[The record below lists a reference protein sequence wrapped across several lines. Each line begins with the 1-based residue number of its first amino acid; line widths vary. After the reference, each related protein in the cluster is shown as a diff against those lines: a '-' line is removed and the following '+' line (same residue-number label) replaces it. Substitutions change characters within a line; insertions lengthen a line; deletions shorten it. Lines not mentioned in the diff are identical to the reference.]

1 MAAFGSPHL
10 RYEKRDGVAWLWID
24 RPEAR
29 NALTRAMYAG
39 LGRACEEGDRD
50 PDVQITVITGTG
62 DVFCSGGDIK
72 ESQRFLETLESDTAP
87 VLFGDT
93 PNAYM
98 PADPIRAIQ
107 KAKKIVVAA
116 VNGLCLGGGF
126 MTAMTSDI
134 CVASEN
140 ASFCVPEARLGLIDA
155 WVAYRLPLY
164 VGLER
169 AKQII
174 LTCRPFDAAS
184 AARWGMISAV
194 VPRGELES
202 YVTELAADICASGPE
217 ARQAYK
223 ALANRHLPDDDEMA
237 IHYSTA
243 NAVWR
248 TANSREG
255 IRAFEEKR
263 PPVWVRDALPAPL
276 TFGS

>member
-10 RYEKRDGVAWLWID
+10 RYEKRNGVAWLWID

-39 LGRACEEGDRD
+39 LCHACEEGDRD
-50 PDVQITVITGTG
+50 PEVQVTVITGTG

-72 ESQRFLETLESDTAP
+72 EGERFLDALESSSAPP

-107 KAKKIVVAA
+107 KAKKIVIAA

-126 MTAMTSDI
+126 MTAMTSDL
-134 CVASEN
+134 CVATEN

-155 WVAYRLPLY
+155 WVGYRLPLY
-164 VGLER
+164 VGMER
-169 AKQII
+169 AKNII

-184 AARWGMISAV
+184 AASWGLISAV
-194 VPRGELES
+194 VPRDELDS
-202 YVTELAADICASGPE
+202 YVTELAADICAAGPA

-237 IHYSTA
+237 IHYKTA
-243 NAVWR
+243 DEVWR
-248 TANSREG
+248 TAESREG
-255 IRAFEEKR
+255 MRAFHEKR
-263 PPVWVRDALPAPL
+263 APEWVRNAAKRD
-276 TFGS
+276 